1 VFAFSCFLSRK
12 SVFGGLVSLLGT
24 GISRIRV
31 ALAGAAL
38 LTAAAIALC
47 VGFNGEAQN
56 ASALTVRAPFRASEP
71 SSLRFRLGQLPL
83 FFEANQGQTD
93 SRVKFLARGSGYG
106 LFLTADQAVLE
117 LQGTPQQSSVVTM
130 QLVGAQEQSRVH
142 GADALAGKSNYF
154 VGKDPTKWRRNV
166 PQFARVRY
174 ESVYPGIDLVYYGKQ
189 GQLEY
194 DFEVAP
200 GADPK
205 QVGLQFTGT
214 EKLKL
219 DDAGNLVLAS
229 KGGDVRLEAPRVYQK
244 IGVEKKPV
252 TGKFVL
258 RAANEVGFEI
268 GEYDRSRELVID
280 PTLSYA
286 TFLGGGAA
294 EGCRAV
300 LTAPRSGCPAIAVD
314 AAFNMYVAGT
324 TTSTDFPLSA
334 TPYQGTN
341 KGAADV
347 FVTKFDITGST
358 IVFSTYLGGSGNDS
372 TAGVAVDAA
381 TNVYVAGNTA
391 SNTDFPTV
399 ATNAPQIG
407 PMSANNH
414 SFASELSADGATLI
428 YSTYLGGTGV
438 DTATGLALDFHGK
451 MYLTGTTNS
460 GDFPISA
467 TALQPL
473 PKAPSQFFITKLDP
487 MAADPTASLAYSTYL
502 GGATPN
508 TGTVTG
514 GGIAVDASSNV
525 YVTGGTTFT
534 DMGLNSSQSQA
545 GATDAILGKF
555 TLTNAA
561 NAQEVY
567 LTYMGG
573 TGDDIGYGVGVDA
586 SFNAYITGST
596 TSTDV
601 TTITALPSGVVP
613 YQAANGGG
621 MDAFVAK
628 FGSIC
633 TGTSCTTTNVPFN
646 YFSYLG
652 GSGSDVGLAIAVDQ
666 SQGARIAGY
675 TNSTNLVAQ
684 NGFQGANGGGFD
696 GLVARIDTT
705 SAISTSSGNFVS
717 YEGGSGDDR
726 STGIA
731 VDSAGN
737 TYVSGETASGNL
749 PLKNAFQGALKGG
762 SDAFLSKISPT
773 ANFTMKVTATPT
785 PVGVGNPVTFTFTV
799 TNVGDLTSG
808 VTFTDTLPAA
818 NATFVSATATGGTCG
833 GATGTPVTVVCNL
846 GTMNASAVS
855 TITVILTPTAGPG
868 TISDSATLTVPGS
881 SFTISTSASVTVND
895 FSISANP
902 TTATVPAG
910 VPANYTLTLTP
921 TGAIPN
927 SIALSCSSGLPS
939 GGTCTFTTT
948 TIPNLN
954 TGAATSTVHV
964 NTVVRP
970 KPAAALEH
978 GSGGPLYATLIPML
992 GVALMGLGRKR
1003 RRVLSAFLVTGFLGL
1018 MMLQAGCGSSSTTPP
1033 VTGGTPAGT
1042 YSVTL
1047 TGTSGS
1053 VSRTTT
1059 VTLVVQ

>member
-1 VFAFSCFLSRK
+1 
-12 SVFGGLVSLLGT
+12 
-24 GISRIRV
+24 
-31 ALAGAAL
+31 
-38 LTAAAIALC
+38 
-47 VGFNGEAQN
+47 
-56 ASALTVRAPFRASEP
+56 
-71 SSLRFRLGQLPL
+71 
-83 FFEANQGQTD
+83 
-93 SRVKFLARGSGYG
+93 
-106 LFLTADQAVLE
+106 
-117 LQGTPQQSSVVTM
+117 
-130 QLVGAQEQSRVH
+130 
-142 GADALAGKSNYF
+142 
-154 VGKDPTKWRRNV
+154 
-166 PQFARVRY
+166 
-174 ESVYPGIDLVYYGKQ
+174 VYYGKQ

-205 QVGLQFTGT
+205 QVALQFGGT

-219 DDAGNLVLAS
+219 DEAGNLVLPS
-229 KGGDVRLEAPRVYQK
+229 QGGDVRLEAPQVYQRF
-244 IGVEKKPV
+244 GVERKRV
-252 TGKFVL
+252 SGKFVL
-258 RAANEVGFEI
+258 RAANEVGFEL
-268 GEYDRSRELVID
+268 GEYDRSRALVID

-286 TFLGGGAA
+286 SFLGGGAA

-300 LTAPRSGCPAIAVD
+300 LGTPRSGCPAIAVD
-314 AAFNMYVAGT
+314 GAFNMYVAGT
-324 TTSTDFPLSA
+324 TTSTDFPLTPPPVPPA
-334 TPYQGTN
+334 TTPTPYQSAN

-358 IVFSTYLGGSGNDS
+358 IIFSTYLGGSGNDT

-399 ATNAPQIG
+399 ATNAPQVG
-407 PMSANNH
+407 PMSAGNH
-414 SFASELSADGATLI
+414 AFASELSPDGMTLV

-460 GDFPISA
+460 ADFPISA

-473 PKAPSQFFITKLDP
+473 PKATNQFFITKLDP
-487 MAADPTASLAYSTYL
+487 IAADPTASLAYSTYL
-502 GGATPN
+502 GGATPS

-514 GGIAVDASSNV
+514 GGIAVDTSSNV

-545 GATDAILGKF
+545 GANDAILGKF

-573 TGDDIGYGVGVDA
+573 TGDDIGYGVGVDS

-601 TTITALPSGVVP
+601 TTITALPAGVVP
-613 YQAANGGG
+613 FQAANGGG

-652 GSGSDVGLAIAVDQ
+652 GSGTDVGLAIAVDQ

-684 NGFQGANGGGFD
+684 NGFQGSNGGGFD
-696 GLVARIDTT
+696 GLVSRIDTT
-705 SAISTSSGNFVS
+705 SAVSTSSGNFVS

-731 VDSAGN
+731 VDSDGN
-737 TYVSGETASGNL
+737 TYISGETASGNF

-762 SDAFLSKISPT
+762 SDAFVSKISPT
-773 ANFTMKVTATPT
+773 ANFTMTVAATPT
-785 PVGVGNPVTFTFTV
+785 PAVGVGNPVTFTFTV
-799 TNVGDLTSG
+799 TNAGDLTSG

-855 TITVILTPTAGPG
+855 TITVIMTPTAGPG
-868 TISDSATLTVPGS
+868 TISDSATITVPGS
-881 SFTISTSASVTVND
+881 SFTVSKSASVTVND

-927 SIALSCSSGLPS
+927 SISLSCSSGLPS

-970 KPAAALEH
+970 KPAAALDH
-978 GSGGPLYATLIPML
+978 GSGGPLYATLIPIA
-992 GVALMGLGRKR
+992 GVALLGFGRKK